1 MKMQQQEVLFTNDT
15 RSFKRL
21 KGNRILDETN
31 IKQISIQI
39 AQHGQATPVI
49 VNQRKEI
56 IDGQHRL
63 EVCKRLGIGIYYIVK
78 NNAGIDD
85 VISANVVGKKW
96 KTEDY
101 VNLFA
106 ERDNNPNYVNL
117 QRFISDCQKKGLTSG
132 VAIWL
137 AQGTMSTKNW
147 YLNQQGEL
155 VPNQG
160 SSSKNSDLVYQGNSI
175 KVGKFEF
182 SNVKSAHTR
191 LDVLMRFQAW
201 DFFKKSGFVGALM
214 QVMRIKNFKVDRLLR
229 CANKYPSK
237 FTNEPTTEGF
247 VEMFEKT
254 YNKHHSNK
262 LPLCNNPERF
272 AITND

>member
-1 MKMQQQEVLFTNDT
+1 MQQQEVLFTDDT

-21 KGNRILDETN
+21 KGNRILDEIN

-39 AQHGQATPVI
+39 AQHGQTTPVI

-106 ERDNNPNYVNL
+106 ERDNNHNYINL

-237 FTNEPTTEGF
+237 VTNEPTTEGF